1 MNKQQC
7 IISELETR
15 DASISFLDSR
25 IIQTERKLLEVA
37 GGSLEAIVPPET
49 IMDIEYAYQREIL
62 MYKYMRNLI

>member
-49 IMDIEYAYQREIL
+49 IMDIKYAYQREIL